1 MSPVHLEEH
10 RLRALRFHKAKDLR
24 IGEPLARLI
33 ASGKF
38 PVEKIV
44 TGRVT
49 LDAAVTEGCEELTKK
64 GNDHLKILIRMA
76 DVSPADQT

>member
-1 MSPVHLEEH
+1 M
-10 RLRALRFHKAKDLR
+10 
-24 IGEPLARLI
+24 I
-33 ASGKF
+33 ASGKS
-38 PVEKIV
+38 PAEKIV

-64 GNDHLKILIRMA
+64 GNDHLNILVRMA

>member
-1 MSPVHLEEH
+1 M
-10 RLRALRFHKAKDLR
+10 RALRFHNAKELR
-24 IGEPLARLI
+24 IGERLAGLI

-49 LDAAVTEGCEELTKK
+49 LDAAVTEGFEELTKK
-64 GNDHLKILIRMA
+64 G
-76 DVSPADQT
+76 TTT